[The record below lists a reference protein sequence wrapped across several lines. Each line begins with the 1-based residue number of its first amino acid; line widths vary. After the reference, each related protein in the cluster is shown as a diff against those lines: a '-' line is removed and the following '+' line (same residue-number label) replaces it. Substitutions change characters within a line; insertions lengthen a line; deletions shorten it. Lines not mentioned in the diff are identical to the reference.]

1 MKYLYTILVFFIGLN
16 AAWAQQELTL
26 HLMKDVFQSTHT
38 NPAFRART
46 RGSVTILS
54 SVHANLRN
62 TGFTYDQLITAS
74 IQEEGG
80 KRILSYEEMYN
91 NLKLNGKD
99 HMYIGLSFDVFAL
112 SLKIG
117 KNRFS
122 LNATEHVQGRM
133 GYGKG
138 LFQLMAEGNT
148 PGETISLSDYNVNAT
163 QYHELGLGYN
173 RSFLEDKL
181 VVGTRLKLLYG
192 LANITTRH
200 FDAQFTTGTEAELY
214 EIRTLADFEIQ
225 TSGTSM
231 GDDDFLNNYLLN
243 TKNNGFGVDLG
254 ATYKYD
260 DKLSFSASILNLGA
274 INWKSDVRTYTTQG
288 EFTFSGIETDS
299 LFAGEGFNFDQ
310 TELMD
315 SLKNEFDIQEDSTS
329 TYKSSLPVQSYL
341 TAYYNIGPYT
351 TASATVYTAFMS
363 GKSYAA
369 MALGIQQQVG
379 RWFNVTG
386 TYSMQGRSFGNIG
399 VGLGIKSGGF
409 QLYMVTDNALAF
421 MIPTKSKIANAR
433 VGFNVV
439 F

>member
-1 MKYLYTILVFFIGLN
+1 MKYLFTIIVFCAGFH

-54 SVHANLRN
+54 SMHASVRN
-62 TGFTYDQLITAS
+62 TGFTYDQLITAN

-80 KRILSYEEMYN
+80 ERFLDYGEMYN

-99 HMYIGLSFDVFAL
+99 NAFTSFSFDAFAL

-122 LNATEHVQGRM
+122 LNATEHVFGRM

-138 LFQLMAEGNT
+138 LFKLLAEGNT
-148 PGETISLSDYNVNAT
+148 PGETISLDGYNVNAT
-163 QYHELGLGYN
+163 QYHEFGLGYN
-173 RSFLEDKL
+173 RSFLDDKL
-181 VVGTRLKLLYG
+181 VVGTRFKLLYG
-192 LANITTRH
+192 MANVTTRH
-200 FDAQFTTGTEAELY
+200 LDVQLTTGTEAEMY
-214 EIRTLADFEIQ
+214 EISALADFKIQ

-231 GDDDFLNNYLLN
+231 GGDDIVNNYLLN
-243 TKNNGFGVDLG
+243 TDNNGVAVDLG
-254 ATYKYD
+254 ATYKFD
-260 DKLSFSASILNLGA
+260 DKLSFSASIINLGA
-274 INWKSDVRTYTTQG
+274 INWKSDLRTYSTNR
-288 EFTFSGIETDS
+288 EYTFKGIESDS
-299 LFAGEGFNFDQ
+299 LFAGEGFSFDQ
-310 TELMD
+310 TELLD
-315 SLKNEFDIQEDSTS
+315 SLKSTFEIQEDSVT

-341 TAYYNIGPYT
+341 SAYYSLSPYT

-369 MALGIQQQVG
+369 LALGIQQQVG

-399 VGLGIKSGGF
+399 VGLGIKTGGF
-409 QLYMVTDNALAF
+409 QLYMVTDNVFAY